1 MNSLISFHIYMY
13 MRWSILKTRFYFLFK
28 FPMDMRP
35 EIRRVMKI
43 GIIIIIIIFY
53 VNTLI
58 LCVILN
64 NQLLYSSFLV
74 QVICKNYCL
83 THLELVF
90 SSCTWK
96 IMHME
101 KNAFILLWQR
111 FRERGWLFDSKYL
124 VVEEKMTMFFMT
136 LSHNL

>member
-1 MNSLISFHIYMY
+1 M
-13 MRWSILKTRFYFLFK
+13 
-28 FPMDMRP
+28 
-35 EIRRVMKI
+35 
-43 GIIIIIIIFY
+43 
-53 VNTLI
+53 I

-96 IMHME
+96 RMHME

-136 LSHNL
+136 LSHNLWNQLIKNWFQHLGHIVHRYFHEVLVDMMKFEKEMITHSTSNEIKMRFIQIID